1 MGWRLQDDALSTGIT
16 AFYNKS
22 DKSLK
27 FGPPSFAIEVI
38 DTDERVYGVE
48 GNVKYTVSDDWNVG
62 GTLAYTRGQ
71 FKNSNG
77 KWQELDALCSTL
89 KATVYSDWQFNDGLG
104 LRVQAL
110 AIDGTDEARKDA
122 IANGSTRPP
131 AEIKGFAV
139 MDVIANA
146 KAGRGTLGF
155 GVYNVWNTDYK
166 SVYSQA
172 VSTVYGD
179 ISSLPAQGRTY
190 GLSYTLKY

>member
-1 MGWRLQDDALSTGIT
+1 
-16 AFYNKS
+16 
-22 DKSLK
+22 
-27 FGPPSFAIEVI
+27 
-38 DTDERVYGVE
+38 
-48 GNVKYTVSDDWNVG
+48 
-62 GTLAYTRGQ
+62 
-71 FKNSNG
+71 
-77 KWQELDALCSTL
+77 ELDAIRVAPL

-146 KAGRGTLGF
+146 KAGPGTLGF

-166 SVYSQA
+166 
-172 VSTVYGD
+172 
-179 ISSLPAQGRTY
+179 
-190 GLSYTLKY
+190 